1 MLETLLISMLIVAI
15 CIILLA
21 IQILLKK
28 QGRFPNIHVSSNP
41 AMRKNGI
48 KCVQAQDR
56 EAQLKK
62 NKINVHESAQA

>member
-1 MLETLLISMLIVAI
+1 MLIVAI

-28 QGRFPNIHVSSNP
+28 QGRFPNIHVSNNP